1 MDLFERAVGD
11 GVRQQILRPFQQVG
25 VFLGRGEDYF
35 VALRSSLEI
44 YGGHDGTGCRR
55 VTLGFTLR
63 TGDVALIDRVGMLA
77 PILGSVAG

>member
-11 GVRQQILRPFQQVG
+11 GVRQQILRSFEQVS

-35 VALRSSLEI
+35 VALRSSFKI
-44 YGGHDGTGCRR
+44 DGGIEGTGRRR
-55 VTLGFTLR
+55 VTLGFMFR
-63 TGDVALIDRVGMLA
+63 AGHIALIDRVGIT